1 MASELKE
8 RTDFFALC
16 LLGTL
21 TPFDIE
27 GETLSKIMSLIH
39 PGERLRPDTPGTE
52 HICSEHATIIDG
64 PDGLGLKVDNKIQL
78 GLLRVL
84 EAIVAGKTHISI
96 IGHSR
101 GACQAIVLTNY
112 LEDIKN
118 SPCDSDLISILQ
130 PSSQAGAVIKFLGK
144 SYHGEIGAYFDKNA
158 ATIKQN
164 IAHVQISLFCL
175 DPVPGGALRGYT
187 ALSWQSDKFLTVP
200 PIVSNYYQ
208 IVFTHEL
215 SDCFQALL
223 PTISDAT
230 KENVM
235 PLPGYHGSG
244 SSCGGFQGGK
254 LDPIKQPQ
262 LVKISAVVQGLA
274 FGHILQALKSNN
286 VVFQEHILSDPA
298 QQWLEPHLQKI
309 ATTVLM
315 EAPQWH
321 GHQLCL
327 YNILHKN
334 QAVFDYYNTQS
345 YGLGRN
351 APSFIYHEGSFSK
364 RKVLVGNTYFSID
377 EALSSD
383 CGQKQG
389 FVNLSH
395 KQIWLKITFGNFLRQ
410 ASEPIEGLKRLIDYI
425 IRRSELSRRLKE
437 DAEEFVGVLEVGLI
451 RFQENEREIVLTIL
465 HAAIEMYSQNLF
477 NTSNPQFVEQ
487 IQRMVNHYRAHPDIC
502 NEIKVAIESA
512 LRDEPRNLEMGQLM
526 TRVQSMQEL
535 SKTFPTAINPDI
547 QLRVLADVVFYR
559 PPQNPNIGFYFTP
572 KFKGIDD
579 NILLLLL
586 DAALLSP
593 IVSPRMLLLEDR
605 RDSQSPL
612 LEPEVKH
619 SINYL
624 LLSAELASL
633 LTIGGA
639 YVYAACAVKTAIAIF
654 LLNPVGIAIFATI
667 SAIIITHLAITEYQ
681 TYLAPQQAHNPQ
693 ARLNLF
699 SPPPSCNQSSES
711 TNPVLLNN

>member
-8 RTDFFALC
+8 RADFFALC

-21 TPFDIE
+21 TSFDKE

-39 PGERLRPDTPGTE
+39 PGKRLRPAPPGTE

-64 PDGLGLKVDNKIQL
+64 PDGLGFKVDNKIQL

-112 LEDIKN
+112 LEDIMN
-118 SPCDSDLISILQ
+118 APCDSDLISILQ

-215 SDCFQALL
+215 SDCFQGLL

-230 KENVM
+230 KKNVM
-235 PLPGYHGSG
+235 QLPGYHGSG

-262 LVKISAVVQGLA
+262 LVKISADVQGLA

-298 QQWLEPHLQKI
+298 QQWLEPHLKKI
-309 ATTVLM
+309 ATTILM
-315 EAPQWH
+315 NPPRWPNR
-321 GHQLCL
+321 QLCL
-327 YNILHKN
+327 YNRVQEN
-334 QAVFDYYNTQS
+334 AEAFDFYTTTS

-351 APSFIYHEGSFSK
+351 APNFDLFNYFPH
-364 RKVLVGNTYFSID
+364 RQMLVGDKYMPLN
-377 EALSSD
+377 EALSFD
-383 CGQKQG
+383 CSQKDE
-389 FVNLSH
+389 FINSSH
-395 KQIWLKITFGNFLRQ
+395 KRIWLQTTFRNFLRQ
-410 ASEPIEGLKRLIDYI
+410 ANEPIDAFKKLIDYI
-425 IRRSELSRRLKE
+425 IKNSDLSRRLEE
-437 DAEEFVGVLEVGLI
+437 DAEEFVGVPEVGLT
-451 RFQENEREIVLTIL
+451 RFQENERDIVLTIL
-465 HAAIEMYSQNLF
+465 YAAREMYSQNLF
-477 NTSNPQFVEQ
+477 NTRNPQFVEQ
-487 IQRMVNHYRAHPDIC
+487 IKRMVRHYTSNPDIC

-559 PPQNPNIGFYFTP
+559 PTQNPNIGFYFTP
-572 KFKGIDD
+572 RFDAIDA
-579 NILLLLL
+579 NIRLLLL

-593 IVSPRMLLLEDR
+593 IVSRQIFSLEDN
-605 RDSQSPL
+605 RDAQ
-612 LEPEVKH
+612 EVKH

-624 LLSAELASL
+624 LMAAEVASL

-681 TYLAPQQAHNPQ
+681 TFLATQQESNP
-693 ARLNLF
+693 RTRVGLF
-699 SPPPSCNQSSES
+699 SPPASCNKSSES
-711 TNPVLLNN
+711 TNPVSYYTINPTR